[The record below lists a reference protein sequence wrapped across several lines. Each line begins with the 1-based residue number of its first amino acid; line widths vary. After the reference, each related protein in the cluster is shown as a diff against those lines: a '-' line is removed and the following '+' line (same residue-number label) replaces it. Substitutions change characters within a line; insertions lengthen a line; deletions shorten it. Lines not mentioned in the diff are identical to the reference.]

1 MKVGRFNC
9 VGRQRPNRDAVTAN
23 EIRERQSLIEECQNV
38 RMAKVELE
46 QQFSQLRADQRAG
59 SEFMRTE
66 RDEITRLRSESVVAD
81 LATGPSGETKVY
93 VDNAALSLLSRNGAL
108 RPLSIRLRLS
118 RRRVK

>member
-1 MKVGRFNC
+1 M
-9 VGRQRPNRDAVTAN
+9 
-23 EIRERQSLIEECQNV
+23 

-81 LATGPSGETKVY
+81 SSQKPIGETKVY
-93 VDNAALSLLSRNGAL
+93 VDNAALSLMSRSGAL

-118 RRRVK
+118 RRRAK